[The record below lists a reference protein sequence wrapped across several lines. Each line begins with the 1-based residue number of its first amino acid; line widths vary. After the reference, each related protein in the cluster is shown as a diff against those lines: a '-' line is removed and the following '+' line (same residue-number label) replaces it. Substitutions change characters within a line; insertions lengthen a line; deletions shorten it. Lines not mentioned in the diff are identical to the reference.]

1 MLNTTTN
8 ELSTAV
14 DSSPEE
20 SDIEYL
26 NGESPS
32 EDELPEPLKTAAD
45 NGTLAEF
52 LDSRN
57 QSLLSHVAWNKVLCY
72 RLYNLGAP
80 GTRSELL
87 SEVQWNLVKQYLNLW
102 FTKREGARPKKKGQP
117 TLVHIYACHGHRR
130 KTREPKGKELRDRVS
145 LFFLLLVNDH

>member
-20 SDIEYL
+20 SDIEDL

-32 EDELPEPLKTAAD
+32 EDELPEPLKTAAN
-45 NGTLAEF
+45 NGTLAGF
-52 LDSRN
+52 LDSQN
-57 QSLLSHVAWNKVLCY
+57 QSLLAHVAWNKVLCH
-72 RLYNLGAP
+72 RLYNLGVP

-102 FTKREGARPKKKGQP
+102 FTKREAARLKKK
-117 TLVHIYACHGHRR
+117 
-130 KTREPKGKELRDRVS
+130 EPSDFGSYIRLPWIS
-145 LFFLLLVNDH
+145 A